1 MSGRS
6 AYVRKQNLQQADK
19 RAFKESFDYGFEDP
33 YLYGYTGAPVSTSRP
48 AVSSNPSY
56 TLHSRRRSA
65 SSASSSYGYPL
76 PHVPSH
82 MRKPRPIIVAS
93 AIEKSDF
100 RTHLDGMSSSL
111 RGKIGG
117 LIKGKKEPTKDLP
130 RLRPGTSTAHSDF
143 GSRSTDFT
151 PSIGAVPSLST
162 STTPSEGQETYST
175 GHHAHSLSVP
185 RQRQPQESVIHK
197 IRRFEGGGKLPQLGW
212 KSLSNVRIVSWP
224 IRFFRIK
231 LLIFNRI
238 LNCGTRMVTLLSTCT
253 CVALEQNHHLRSE
266 LTPESLRSREPR
278 PLSTNFTTSQNLK
291 VGRSSTLATRM
302 KEAHLQMLWIWTV
315 MVIDLQ
321 LGCVLKMKTLISFA
335 QLVCRIASC
344 QRLQEASNTRS
355 TYHGPEQKHRYTRRY
370 GILPLG
376 ITLQSCTMRVL
387 WSVRLCMR
395 P

>member
-19 RAFKESFDYGFEDP
+19 HALKDNTDYGFEDP
-33 YLYGYTGAPVSTSRP
+33 YLYGYTGAPVPPSRP
-48 AVSSNPSY
+48 TISSHSSYNP
-56 TLHSRRRSA
+56 HPRRRSA

-117 LIKGKKEPTKDLP
+117 LIKGKKEPAKELP

-162 STTPSEGQETYST
+162 STTPSEVQETYST
-175 GHHAHSLSVP
+175 GHHAHPLSTP
-185 RQRQPQESVIHK
+185 RQRQQQESVIHK

-212 KSLSNVRIVSWP
+212 KSLSNVR
-224 IRFFRIK
+224 
-231 LLIFNRI
+231 
-238 LNCGTRMVTLLSTCT
+238 
-253 CVALEQNHHLRSE
+253 LETWLESI
-266 LTPESLRSREPR
+266 PEES
-278 PLSTNFTTSQNLK
+278 
-291 VGRSSTLATRM
+291 A
-302 KEAHLQMLWIWTV
+302 
-315 MVIDLQ
+315 
-321 LGCVLKMKTLISFA
+321 C
-335 QLVCRIASC
+335 
-344 QRLQEASNTRS
+344 
-355 TYHGPEQKHRYTRRY
+355 
-370 GILPLG
+370 
-376 ITLQSCTMRVL
+376 
-387 WSVRLCMR
+387 
-395 P
+395 